1 MKAVTQNGKN
11 ELKKSQPAKRLAAW
25 LALGLVFSMIFL
37 AGCKAAETTAT
48 PTAAGSSPQ
57 ATGTVNAF
65 EKLIPA
71 AQAFVELLNQGNFAA
86 AVQPFD
92 SAMLKAM
99 PESKL
104 KDTWQQVLGQAG
116 AFKSQLGT
124 RTETS
129 QGYRIVLVTCEFESS
144 IIDVQVVYNAQDQ
157 ISGLFFK
164 PGQRPSGTAEPQSS
178 SSVLTLT
185 AEDLIDQLAQGN
197 YAAATVN
204 FNAEMKAAAT
214 EATLK
219 DIWEKLL
226 AQGGAFNQRN
236 GSTNSVLQ
244 GYQTVIVA
252 CQFEKIELDARIT
265 FDNAGK
271 IAGLNFAAHQ
281 AAGATPFPYNPPAYA
296 KTDSFTESNVTVGSG
311 EWALPGTL
319 TVPNGPGPFPAV
331 VLVHGSGPNDRDE
344 TIGPNKPFRD
354 LAWGLASQGIAVLR
368 YDKRTKAHAAQ
379 FTPEILANLTLQQE
393 TIDDALLAVQL
404 LRGTQNIDPQHI
416 FVLGHSLG
424 AMAAPRI
431 GQQDPA
437 LAGLILLA
445 GPTIPL
451 EDEILD
457 QYTYLFN
464 LDGTLTDAEKTELE
478 KLQAQVARV
487 KDPNLSDQVPATDLP
502 LGIHAA
508 YWLDLRNYHPAD
520 VAKTLVMPMLVLQ
533 GGRDYQVSPAK
544 DFAGWKT
551 ALADKANATLKL
563 YPDLNH
569 LFIAGQGQPNPTE
582 YQTEGH
588 VSQEVVNDIANWVKR

>member
-1 MKAVTQNGKN
+1 M
-11 ELKKSQPAKRLAAW
+11 
-25 LALGLVFSMIFL
+25 
-37 AGCKAAETTAT
+37 
-48 PTAAGSSPQ
+48 
-57 ATGTVNAF
+57 
-65 EKLIPA
+65 
-71 AQAFVELLNQGNFAA
+71 
-86 AVQPFD
+86 
-92 SAMLKAM
+92 
-99 PESKL
+99 
-104 KDTWQQVLGQAG
+104 
-116 AFKSQLGT
+116 
-124 RTETS
+124 
-129 QGYRIVLVTCEFESS
+129 
-144 IIDVQVVYNAQDQ
+144 
-157 ISGLFFK
+157 
-164 PGQRPSGTAEPQSS
+164 
-178 SSVLTLT
+178 
-185 AEDLIDQLAQGN
+185 
-197 YAAATVN
+197 
-204 FNAEMKAAAT
+204 
-214 EATLK
+214 
-219 DIWEKLL
+219 
-226 AQGGAFNQRN
+226 
-236 GSTNSVLQ
+236 
-244 GYQTVIVA
+244 
-252 CQFEKIELDARIT
+252 
-265 FDNAGK
+265 
-271 IAGLNFAAHQ
+271 
-281 AAGATPFPYNPPAYA
+281 
-296 KTDSFTESNVTVGSG
+296 GSG

-368 YDKRTKAHAAQ
+368 YDKRTKVHAAQ

-404 LRGTQNIDPQHI
+404 LRGTQNIDPQRI

-508 YWLDLRNYHPAD
+508 YWLDLRDYHPAE
-520 VAKTLVMPMLVLQ
+520 VAKTLAMPMLVLQ
-533 GGRDYQVSPAK
+533 GGRDYQVSPTK

-569 LFIAGQGQPNPTE
+569 LMIAGQGQPNPAE

-588 VSQEVVNDIANWVKR
+588 VAPEVVSDIAAWIKGN